1 MATVNLA
8 SKYSTKLDQRF
19 TQGSVTDAWCGDQYD
34 WDGVNAIKVWTLGQ
48 AQINDYN
55 ASGANRYGSYH
66 EVDDELNVYQ
76 LIKKRSFCETFD
88 ETNVQDQMFIK
99 KGAAY
104 LKQVWD
110 EQFVPEI
117 DQYRLTTWAN
127 GAGLG
132 TLNKTELTNST
143 MVTAILDAHA
153 KLSNRRVPRKNRVT
167 FVPESYVINC
177 QLSEEL
183 KGSPAFLEKAIV
195 NGQVTTLGGFP
206 VVSAPD
212 DLFPA
217 GIEFLVKYKQASAD
231 PVKLKS
237 LKAKDDADDVEG
249 ILMTGLVRY
258 DSFVLAN
265 KADGIFVYAKSG
277 MLTAPTVSIASG
289 SATITGT
296 SGATIKYTT
305 DGSNPKTSTTA
316 EVYSAAVTVEAGT
329 TVRAYQYKA
338 GNVNSPIA
346 SATA

>member
-1 MATVNLA
+1 MSTINLA
-8 SKYSTKLDQRF
+8 SKYSTKLDKRF
-19 TQGSVTDAWCGDQYD
+19 TLGSVTDAWCGDQYD

-48 AQINDYN
+48 AQINDYT

-66 EVDDELNVYQ
+66 EVDDELNTYQ
-76 LIKKRSFCETFD
+76 LMKKRSFCETFD

-117 DQYRLTTWAN
+117 DQYRLNIWAN
-127 GAGLG
+127 GAGQGIL
-132 TLNKTELTNST
+132 NST
-143 MVTAILDAHA
+143 ALSKTTMVSAILAAHA
-153 KLSNRRVPRKNRVT
+153 ALSNRRVPRKNRVC

-177 QLSEEL
+177 QLSDEL
-183 KGSPAFLEKAIV
+183 KYNAPYLEKAIV

-217 GIEFLVKYKQASAD
+217 GVEFMIKYKQASAD

-265 KADGIFVYAKSG
+265 KADGIFVYAKNG
-277 MLTAPTVSIASG
+277 MLDAPAIAISGG
-289 SATITGT
+289 SAAITGET
-296 SGATIKYTT
+296 GATIKYTL
-305 DGSNPKTSTTA
+305 DGSNPKTSATA
-316 EVYSAAVTVEAGT
+316 EVYGGAATVQAGAV
-329 TVRAYQYKA
+329 VRAYQYKT
-338 GNVNSPIA
+338 GSVNSPIA
-346 SATA
+346 SAVA